1 MENKTMFETI
11 EEKLF
16 NHGMAYIVHKMSV
29 DYIYDCVN
37 EMGVDKA
44 IDFLNK
50 NNLNYIKKEITE
62 YEGIKELATLANN
75 SLMQKLG
82 SIDHPNYNAL
92 VWLREFRVE
101 SYVKLLFKEIAD
113 LDYIAA
119 EDNDK
124 EDKTRNVLYIV
135 NMKTLDVEEVD
146 LSNWSA
152 QDSAELVGAKAT
164 FMTYKDASDAVK
176 AVAYLFK
183 HNYGSLK

>member
-1 MENKTMFETI
+1 MFETI

-29 DYIYDCVN
+29 DYIHDCVN

-62 YEGIKELATLANN
+62 YEGIKKLATIANN

-82 SIDHPNYNAL
+82 NAS

-135 NMKTLDVEEVD
+135 NMNTLDVEEVD

-176 AVAYLFK
+176 TVAYLFK